1 MQFELNCAHWGLAH
15 CIMAGANLR
24 ATFAA
29 GRLGSEMLGKDLEL
43 AVRF

>member
-1 MQFELNCAHWGLAH
+1 
-15 CIMAGANLR
+15 MAGANLR